1 MSTLQSLVEHQEGS
15 SSIHG
20 TGSQEH
26 YLQSC
31 LPYLTS
37 KFRESADVVLTLD
50 DDFRCPAHSQLLS
63 AYSEALCHAITAS
76 SEPENILRLASCDTR
91 DLVNILDSI
100 YTRGRKIKTVDAAV
114 SLTKLASI
122 FGDDQLKYECDA
134 FLASFA
140 DRPCTILAP
149 KVQSLLSLLAS
160 CCGKYVEL
168 YSVPAL
174 FRLFKKFLFMSA
186 RQQILPRSLSDIGC

>member
-1 MSTLQSLVEHQEGS
+1 MSTLQSLLGHQEGS
-15 SSIHG
+15 PSNHG

-37 KFRESADVVLTLD
+37 KFRESADVVFTLD
-50 DDFRCPAHSQLLS
+50 DEFRCPAHSQLLS
-63 AYSEALCHAITAS
+63 AYSEALCHAITAT
-76 SEPENILRLASCDTR
+76 SEPEKVLRLASCDTR

-122 FGDDQLKYECDA
+122 FSDEQLKSECDA

-149 KVQSLLSLLAS
+149 KVQSLLPLLAS
-160 CCGKYVEL
+160 CCGEYVK
-168 YSVPAL
+168 L
-174 FRLFKKFLFMSA
+174 F
-186 RQQILPRSLSDIGC
+186 

>member
-1 MSTLQSLVEHQEGS
+1 MSTLQSLLEHQEGS
-15 SSIHG
+15 PSIHG

-26 YLQSC
+26 FLQSC

-37 KFRESADVVLTLD
+37 KFRDSADVVLTLD
-50 DDFRCPAHSQLLS
+50 DEFRCPAHSQLLS
-63 AYSEALCHAITAS
+63 AYSEALCQAITAT
-76 SEPENILRLASCDTR
+76 SEPEKILRLASCDTR

-122 FGDDQLKYECDA
+122 FSDEQLRSECDA

-149 KVQSLLSLLAS
+149 KVQSLL
-160 CCGKYVEL
+160 
-168 YSVPAL
+168 
-174 FRLFKKFLFMSA
+174 
-186 RQQILPRSLSDIGC
+186 

>member
-1 MSTLQSLVEHQEGS
+1 MSTLQSLLEHQEGS
-15 SSIHG
+15 PSIHG
-20 TGSQEH
+20 TGSQEQ

-37 KFRESADVVLTLD
+37 EFRESADVVLTLD
-50 DDFRCPAHSQLLS
+50 DEFRCPAHSQLLS
-63 AYSEALCHAITAS
+63 AYSEALCHALTAS
-76 SEPENILRLASCDTR
+76 SEPEKNLRLASCDTR

-122 FGDDQLKYECDA
+122 FNDEQLKSECDA
-134 FLASFA
+134 FLATFA

-149 KVQSLLSLLAS
+149 KVQSLLSMLAS
-160 CCGKYVEL
+160 CCGEYVKL
-168 YSVPAL
+168 YSVPVL
-174 FRLFKKFLFMSA
+174 LRLFQMVDP
-186 RQQILPRSLSDIGC
+186 RQQTSPSGFL